1 MIPLE
6 DQEQEMVCRWLDIKK
21 IFYFAVPNGGTRNKL
36 EAIKLKKQ
44 GVRAG
49 VSDMV
54 VFVNQKILFIEM
66 KRRDPKLS
74 KTSKEQIDFLDKIK
88 EYTYTDGRVC
98 CGYDEA
104 IAFISEY
111 L

>member
-1 MIPLE
+1 MF
-6 DQEQEMVCRWLDIKK
+6 CRWLDIKK
-21 IFYFAVPNGGTRNKL
+21 LYYFAVPNGGTRNML
-36 EAIKLKKQ
+36 EAVNMKKQ

-54 VFVNQKILFIEM
+54 VFTNDKILFVEM

-74 KTSKEQIDFLDKIK
+74 KTSKEQIIFIDKANAYPYADARICF
-88 EYTYTDGRVC
+88 GF
-98 CGYDEA
+98 DEA
-104 IAFISEY
+104 ISFVGEY